1 VRLSGI
7 SDSPTAG
14 DRRRLLHL
22 IARRGDSHDFP
33 ENTLAALRSALALG
47 ARFIEIDVHLLADGT
62 PMVVRDEALPRKSG
76 THIPTLDAVLGL
88 LEGRP
93 EITVFVMLGRASVLR
108 FGHEPAVTRVA
119 QTLKP
124 FRSRCILGSTELPTV
139 HAARSLAH
147 SPIAWIL
154 PAYDDHTRLK
164 YEALQP
170 EYVFCDRS
178 YLPES
183 GQLWRGPWRWAITE
197 VESLE
202 VALALAQRG
211 ADLVV
216 CRGVKALGAAMLAH
230 NATGARRS

>member
-93 EITVFVMLGRASVLR
+93 EITVFVMQGVRACCASEIRSAAAGVRVLRSILSARERTTVARSVALGDHGSGVTRSRAGSRAAWRRLGRMQGCEGLGRGDACAQRYGSEAVVSGSGGASGSR
-108 FGHEPAVTRVA
+108 PNSIRI
-119 QTLKP
+119 
-124 FRSRCILGSTELPTV
+124 FRSIHVGPTSWS
-139 HAARSLAH
+139 RN
-147 SPIAWIL
+147 P
-154 PAYDDHTRLK
+154 
-164 YEALQP
+164 Q
-170 EYVFCDRS
+170 
-178 YLPES
+178 
-183 GQLWRGPWRWAITE
+183 
-197 VESLE
+197 
-202 VALALAQRG
+202 
-211 ADLVV
+211 
-216 CRGVKALGAAMLAH
+216 
-230 NATGARRS
+230 